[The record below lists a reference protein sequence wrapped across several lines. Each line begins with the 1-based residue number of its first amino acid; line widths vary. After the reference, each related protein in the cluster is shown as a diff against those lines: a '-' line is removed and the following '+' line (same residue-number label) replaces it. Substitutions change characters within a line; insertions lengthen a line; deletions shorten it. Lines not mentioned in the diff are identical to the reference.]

1 MMLNKCFQSKC
12 ADMRERRQWDTLS
25 RTLFLSLSCRVGMGD
40 WSMDTWNGFV
50 TVVMMAVWQWPA
62 LGGLSSR
69 VPAEDWVCAEG
80 LESERGQGTEYA
92 LEHVQ
97 SVRKFSVIYLTCST
111 SLPGYHLQLSLS
123 RWANRA
129 ELKRVLCSFLPSL
142 CVLMLDVSSWLT
154 DWLTYKQDLFQT
166 DMTQRLLHFL
176 STDTGGELES
186 CWPGENSLCYRT
198 THRHTP
204 TVTGE
209 QQHCSVPL
217 AECVPFISLFCLWL
231 TDFMSEGWIQLY
243 LLPWVSVLPLSRHVV
258 LSQLNY
264 KWR

>member
-25 RTLFLSLSCRVGMGD
+25 RSLFLSRSCRVGMGD

-154 DWLTYKQDLFQT
+154 DWHINRTSFRQTWHSVYFIFYLLTLEESWRAVDLVRT
-166 DMTQRLLHFL
+166 L
-176 STDTGGELES
+176 SATVRHTDT
-186 CWPGENSLCYRT
+186 
-198 THRHTP
+198 
-204 TVTGE
+204 
-209 QQHCSVPL
+209 
-217 AECVPFISLFCLWL
+217 
-231 TDFMSEGWIQLY
+231 
-243 LLPWVSVLPLSRHVV
+243 LP
-258 LSQLNY
+258 Q
-264 KWR
+264 